1 MKGKNFVQVK
11 KIRRSNNDAIGR
23 ALLTQFQMQR
33 SHNLLING
41 PILQLKDTKLMK
53 KLGIQNF
60 YRSVR
65 YIQWWHKHHAIV
77 WEKISTETAAVSEN
91 VCDFLM
97 KTVQLKI
104 REGYN
109 DEDF

>member
-60 YRSVR
+60 HRSVR